1 MEFQAFHSS
10 SAGNLYRVS
19 SGKHSLLLECGV
31 PLDKIKQAFGYS
43 FRSIQACL
51 ITHSHRDHSR
61 SAKELLRLGININ
74 CSVETAHALNIHVDE
89 HNLNLI
95 EPLKMFTHD
104 PFNIMPFP
112 VAHDVPGSLGYL
124 ISDGHDKLL
133 FAIDTA
139 YIGPRFKGLTCIC
152 IECNWSEK
160 TLAPDLDPYVKRRL
174 LKSHMSL
181 ETCKKFLSA
190 QDLSTVREIHLLHMS
205 DGNGDA
211 ELFKREIQALTGKP
225 VYMAGKEV

>member
-1 MEFQAFHSS
+1 MDFTAFYSS
-10 SAGNLYRVS
+10 SAGNLYRVR
-19 SGKHSLLLECGV
+19 SLGRSILLECGV
-31 PLDKIKQAFGYS
+31 QLPKIKQALGHVLDVE
-43 FRSIQACL
+43 ACL
-51 ITHSHRDHSR
+51 ITHSHLDHAR
-61 SAKELLRLGININ
+61 SAADLLRLGVDIY
-74 CSVETAHALNIHVDE
+74 CSLETSGALALKDLSHRMHFVRSGQQFEAGPFTVMPFSVE
-89 HNLNLI
+89 
-95 EPLKMFTHD
+95 
-104 PFNIMPFP
+104 
-112 VAHDVPGSLGYL
+112 HDVPGSLGFL

-160 TLAPDLDPYVKRRL
+160 TLSPSLDPYVKRRL

-181 ETCKKFLSA
+181 ETCKTFLTA
-190 QDLSTVREIHLLHMS
+190 QDLSTVQGIHLLHLS
-205 DGNGDA
+205 EGNGDA

>member
-43 FRSIQACL
+43 FWGIKACL

-95 EPLKMFTHD
+95 EPIKMFTHD

-181 ETCKKFLSA
+181 ETCEKFLLA
-190 QDLSTVREIHLLHMS
+190 QDLEKVKEIHLLHCSINNS
-205 DGNGDA
+205 DVMYFQKRIRS
-211 ELFKREIQALTGKP
+211 LFGIPTYIA
-225 VYMAGKEV
+225 KEK